1 MTKKPLFKVI
11 ATLITSAL
19 FGYLIYM
26 LIDSV
31 KTGLFFVSEN
41 TKEVV
46 ITAISLMCGPIVL
59 SIIWSIIRKRYLWLL
74 SILNLFVCG
83 IIGSGMGEETTMA
96 HAYVYGAMVLVPY
109 LLCLI
114 MILKEKKEYKP
125 STSSYSSSGY
135 SSSGYSGSSSY
146 GNGRTSGSMSY
157 SEKADY
163 INKNCLGMYSY
174 GGIEKI
180 ENDSSLTASQKE
192 ELKMHLMIYGD

>member
-59 SIIWSIIRKRYLWLL
+59 SIIWSIIKKRYLWLL
-74 SILNLFVCG
+74 AILNLFVCAF
-83 IIGSGMGEETTMA
+83 IGSAFGEEPTMS
-96 HAYVYGAMVLVPY
+96 HAYVYGAMVVVPY
-109 LLCLI
+109 LLCLV

-125 STSSYSSSGY
+125 SASSYSSRSY

-146 GNGRTSGSMSY
+146 GYGSSSGSMSY

-192 ELKMHLMIYGD
+192 ELKMHLRIYGD

>member
-31 KTGLFFVSEN
+31 KTGLFFIPEN

-46 ITAISLMCGPIVL
+46 ITAVALTCGPIVL
-59 SIIWSIIRKRYLWLL
+59 SIIWSIIRRRYLWLL

-109 LLCLI
+109 LLCLV